1 MRLRVTLFK
10 GEMLTQRLTQA
21 APLCRAI
28 AFILISGPYVILS
41 YAWRIRATHCA
52 RNGHLFLSRYAWRI
66 RATHCARN

>member
-10 GEMLTQRLTQA
+10 GELLPQRLTQA

-41 YAWRIRATHCA
+41 YA
-52 RNGHLFLSRYAWRI
+52 
-66 RATHCARN
+66 